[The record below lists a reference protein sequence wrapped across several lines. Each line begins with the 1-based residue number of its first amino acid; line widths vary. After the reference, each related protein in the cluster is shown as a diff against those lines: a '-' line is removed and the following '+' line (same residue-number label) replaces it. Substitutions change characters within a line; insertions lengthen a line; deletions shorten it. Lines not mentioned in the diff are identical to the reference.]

1 MITELTLKAL
11 CDKYG
16 ISSEKIVNKNNNILD
31 FGEYTSID
39 RTLNYLVNELKY
51 NARNIEKCPS
61 ILYRNVNFIRDN
73 VEFLKSV
80 GFSLERIE
88 TCLHVLTTDPDELK
102 RTYEYI
108 KENYGFEAIKKNL
121 SVLACNVNLISDV
134 ENLNLDKSW
143 NLSIVVSVEFCFTT
157 IEEVKRI
164 IESEEFKKY
173 PELFAPTTLIS
184 AKIEDIRK
192 IIHSEEFKKH
202 PELFTATTLA
212 YAKIEDIKAIIHSEE
227 FREHPELF
235 TSTTLARAKI
245 KDIRELLKLS
255 YWSDDRFKN
264 LLTPSIVSNSRSMLK
279 KLHISIKIAEKYHI
293 DEYLN
298 SNFLKL
304 SPSQSFALINYLL
317 DNNMPLVVGDKL
329 NLVFSYCTSVLKP
342 KFGIDL
348 KELMRKYKFNE
359 QDLNEEMEEQAKNE
373 IR

>member
-164 IESEEFKKY
+164 I
-173 PELFAPTTLIS
+173 
-184 AKIEDIRK
+184 
-192 IIHSEEFKKH
+192 
-202 PELFTATTLA
+202 
-212 YAKIEDIKAIIHSEE
+212 
-227 FREHPELF
+227 
-235 TSTTLARAKI
+235 
-245 KDIRELLKLS
+245 
-255 YWSDDRFKN
+255 
-264 LLTPSIVSNSRSMLK
+264 
-279 KLHISIKIAEKYHI
+279 
-293 DEYLN
+293 
-298 SNFLKL
+298 
-304 SPSQSFALINYLL
+304 
-317 DNNMPLVVGDKL
+317 
-329 NLVFSYCTSVLKP
+329 
-342 KFGIDL
+342 
-348 KELMRKYKFNE
+348 
-359 QDLNEEMEEQAKNE
+359 
-373 IR
+373 